1 VAEPA
6 AAAVEAGDLSLFH
19 APAPRRIIRDAL
31 SADRELFAKASL
43 RRSFGILPADRG
55 VVSRGAYR
63 FVRLLDIG
71 FLLVNFGI
79 QNIIVYGWHFP
90 LQVGRIVRE
99 EKLPS
104 ADGHYRAYR
113 NQVRVPGDSLRILT
127 VYG

>member
-1 VAEPA
+1 
-6 AAAVEAGDLSLFH
+6 LSLFH

-63 FVRLLDIG
+63 FVRQPMYLDYFLLDIG